1 MHARSCRH
9 LRGGRQGRILDGMS
23 GPVILAISA
32 QHPDP
37 AVLEHAARVV
47 ADGGLVAFPTE
58 TVYGLGANALDPRA
72 IARIFSAKGR
82 PGFNPIIAHV
92 GTIAEAQG
100 LVRNWPSHAER
111 LAAAFWPG
119 PLTLVLPKRDHVPDA
134 LTAGAPAVAVRL
146 PSHPVALGL
155 IRAAGVPIAAPSANR
170 SSAISP
176 TTAEHVARSLG
187 SRVDLILDGGPTGVG
202 IESTVVDLTGSAP
215 RILRPGPI
223 GQGEIEALIGLLD
236 RRAVPRPGEGSLL
249 SPGLLDRHYA
259 PRGTVRLFAA
269 SERSL
274 LADELARLDADG
286 AIVGGMLLAEDLPGR
301 HMLQMPSDPAG
312 YARAL
317 YAALHQLDDLGCE
330 LIVIEEVPD
339 AILWAGVRDRLVRA
353 ATAAT
358 P

>member
-1 MHARSCRH
+1 
-9 LRGGRQGRILDGMS
+9 MS
-23 GPVILAISA
+23 GPIILAVSA

-37 AVLEHAARVV
+37 AVLERAARVV
-47 ADGGLVAFPTE
+47 AEGGLVAFPTE

-92 GTIAEAQG
+92 GSIAEAQG
-100 LVRNWPSHAER
+100 LVRTWPAHAER
-111 LAAAFWPG
+111 LADAFWPG

-170 SSAISP
+170 SSAVSP
-176 TTAEHVARSLG
+176 TTAQHVARSLG

-215 RILRPGPI
+215 RVLRPGPI
-223 GQGEIEALIGLLD
+223 GQAEVEALTGPLD
-236 RRAVPRPGEGSLL
+236 RRAAPRPGEGLLL

-259 PRGTVRLFAA
+259 PRGTVRLFA
-269 SERSL
+269 STERPA
-274 LADELARLDADG
+274 LAEELAQADAG
-286 AIVGGMLLAEDLPGR
+286 GRIIGGMLLGEDLPGR
-301 HMLQMPSDPAG
+301 HMLRMPDDPAG

-317 YAALHQLDDLGCE
+317 YAALHQLDDLGCD
-330 LIVIEEVPD
+330 LILVEQVPD
-339 AILWAGVRDRLVRA
+339 EILWAGVRDRLVRA